1 MITTQLYSALIKLTI
16 YEELWVQHFELFC
29 LSEPGH
35 HAYVEALT
43 HKHGTI
49 VRLWTGS
56 HLSVVVTEAKYVE
69 VSNLALAI

>member
-1 MITTQLYSALIKLTI
+1 M
-16 YEELWVQHFELFC
+16 QHVEMCC
-29 LSEPGH
+29 LSEPEY

-49 VRLWTGS
+49 VRVWNGS
-56 HLSVVVTEAKYVE
+56 HLSVVVAEAKYVE